1 MMSKIL
7 IGIIVIMSLGGYFL
21 YNKNIELQRLNTA
34 YEVRNAEQ
42 KAAILA
48 IQQRMQT
55 TQEALQG
62 LQTKNQ
68 QYEEE
73 MSEYLDIFRRHNL
86 AKLASAKP
94 GLIEPSVNKRTKEV
108 FDEIE
113 AISNNISSLN
123 D

>member
-1 MMSKIL
+1 MSKIL
-7 IGIIVIMSLGGYFL
+7 IGIIVVMGLGGWFL
-21 YNKNIELQRLNTA
+21 YNQNQELVELNKA
-34 YEVRNAEQ
+34 FELRDAEQ
-42 KAAILA
+42 RAAISA
-48 IQQRMQT
+48 IQQRMET

-62 LQTKNQ
+62 LQSKNQ

-73 MSEYLDIFRRHNL
+73 MAEYLDIFRRHNL

-94 GLIEPSVNKRTKEV
+94 GLLEPSFNKRTKEV

-113 AISNNISSLN
+113 AISINISSLN

>member
-1 MMSKIL
+1 MSKIL
-7 IGIIVIMSLGGYFL
+7 IGIIIVMGLGGWFL
-21 YNKNIELQRLNTA
+21 YNQNQELVELNKA
-34 YEVRNAEQ
+34 FELRDAEQ
-42 KAAILA
+42 RATISA

-68 QYEEE
+68 KYEEE

>member
-1 MMSKIL
+1 MSKIL
-7 IGIIVIMSLGGYFL
+7 IGIIIVMGLGGWFL
-21 YNKNIELQRLNTA
+21 YNQNQELVELNKA
-34 YEVRNAEQ
+34 FELRDAEQ
-42 KAAILA
+42 QATITA
-48 IQQRMQT
+48 IQERMET
-55 TQEALQG
+55 TQKALQG
-62 LQTKNQ
+62 LQVKNQ

>member
-1 MMSKIL
+1 MSKIL
-7 IGIIVIMSLGGYFL
+7 IGIIIVMGLGGWFL
-21 YNKNIELQRLNTA
+21 YNQNQELVELNKA
-34 YEVRNAEQ
+34 FELRDAEQ
-42 KAAILA
+42 RATISA

-68 QYEEE
+68 KYEEE

-113 AISNNISSLN
+113 AISINISSLN